1 MKKIFLTTILGLSAM
16 FAGTPAETHVGGLE
30 TNTTLIIL
38 EGQDAKNLSK
48 QIKKFIKESDAEK
61 VLKQRLESAARIED
75 AQRAMKR
82 KHPTPTTTYKGVSK
96 AEIDA
101 SLVAQA
107 KRVRDESVSYM
118 AKTYGDIDCSKVK
131 PFEAYNKAICKA
143 MNENVVDAIEDLKKL
158 DKVDN
163 RAFCVRQ
170 MVNLQL
176 ADKDNDVISRVTKN
190 IVLSKLYKKPL
201 TGTCTKVFNIVSKK

>member
-1 MKKIFLTTILGLSAM
+1 MKKLITTMIIGLSLTVSAN
-16 FAGTPAETHVGGLE
+16 AANSE
-30 TNTTLIIL
+30 NYATTFVKENHAVELLKEKI
-38 EGQDAKNLSK
+38 KSSK
-48 QIKKFIKESDAEK
+48 EIAQKQKMMKEKYFVD
-61 VLKQRLESAARIED
+61 
-75 AQRAMKR
+75 
-82 KHPTPTTTYKGVSK
+82 TTYKGSTK
-96 AEIDA
+96 EEIDA

-118 AKTYGDIDCSKVK
+118 NKTYGNIDCSKVK
-131 PFEAYNKAICKA
+131 PFEAYNKALCKA

-158 DKVDN
+158 DKLDN